1 MPRSMRNAIPPTVPN
16 LPISCTSATARSR
29 QNDRRPERGPEVA
42 GTDPRGPAPVPGR
55 RFREELLIGRRG
67 FVTLAVRPGT
77 NRGHLRDLR
86 PPAPA
91 FPAPGRLGAHRG
103 GLPRGKP
110 SAYVT
115 AEPLAGPP
123 ALGVVGRRHVL
134 LQVVPPQP
142 LAGTVCQHGD
152 GVR

>member
-42 GTDPRGPAPVPGR
+42 GTDPRVPAPVPGR

-67 FVTLAVRPGT
+67 IVTLAVRPVT
-77 NRGHLRDLR
+77 TRVHLGDLG

-91 FPAPGRLGAHRG
+91 FRAPGQVGVHPG
-103 GLPRGKP
+103 GLPRGQP
-110 SAYVT
+110 PAYVT

-134 LQVVPPQP
+134 L
-142 LAGTVCQHGD
+142 
-152 GVR
+152 